1 MSEYARIA
9 PGDLISLVDDKGNTF
24 LVIMTPGEQL
34 HTHRGILD
42 HDDLIGESWGITAT
56 SHTGYDFWVISPSLG
71 DLLLRIRRNTQIMY
85 PKDIGFILVNM
96 GIGPGKKVIEAGTGS
111 GALTTAF
118 AYMVGKEGCVYS
130 YESREEMQ
138 ALARDN
144 LQKLALD
151 QRVRFVHRDIAQ
163 GFDERG
169 VDALFLD
176 VTNPEDFLPQVK
188 QALAPGKPFGCLVPT
203 TNQITRLLKALE
215 GHQFRNIEVC
225 ETFLRYYKPVAER
238 LRPTDRMVAH
248 TGFLVFARPS
258 YSEPAADP
266 NETQIG
272 AQEE

>member
-1 MSEYARIA
+1 MSSAGLIA
-9 PGDLISLVDDKGNTF
+9 PGDLISLVDGKGNTF
-24 LVIMTPGEQL
+24 LVVMSPGEQL

-42 HDDLIGESWGITAT
+42 HDELIGQPWGITAT

-71 DLLLRIRRNTQIMY
+71 DLLLRIRRNTQIVY
-85 PKDIGFILVNM
+85 PKDIGFILINM

-118 AYMVGKEGCVYS
+118 AYMVGREGCVYS
-130 YESREEMQ
+130 YEIREEMQ
-138 ALARDN
+138 ELAREN
-144 LQKLALD
+144 LEKLGLD
-151 QRVRFVHRDIAQ
+151 QRVRLVQRDIGE

-176 VTNPEDFLPQVK
+176 VTNPEDYLSQVQ

-203 TNQITRLLKALE
+203 TNQISRLLKALE
-215 GHQFRNIEVC
+215 THDFRNIEVC

-258 YSEPAADP
+258 HPSAADDQVRSVP
-266 NETQIG
+266 AEQK
-272 AQEE
+272 E